1 MSAPQFSPE
10 LQLSAQP
17 GCLCEVRGWVREA
30 AKLAG
35 CDAPLVDDLVLAV
48 NEACMNVIQHA
59 YCFAC
64 DQEMLLRIR
73 QEPGAMVFELLDHAK
88 PICTEDVKPRDL
100 DDIRPGGLGVH
111 FIRTIMDEMAFVT
124 PPTGFGNMLR
134 MVKHINDGN
143 QGKDSNGA

>member
-1 MSAPQFSPE
+1 M
-10 LQLSAQP
+10 
-17 GCLCEVRGWVREA
+17 
-30 AKLAG
+30 
-35 CDAPLVDDLVLAV
+35 
-48 NEACMNVIQHA
+48 
-59 YCFAC
+59 
-64 DQEMLLRIR
+64 RIR